1 MASEDLEPLRG
12 RADFKALVAEQLRK
26 APAAPPAGSR
36 KAEAVAVSDPT
47 QHPAAAALARSA
59 PAQENQA
66 AAQHAIGLVLLD
78 GGRLDAAAEHLGR
91 AFSVRERLVQGQPES
106 LVNQIDLAATLVGLA
121 RLDQK
126 AGRSEP
132 ARQWWK
138 QAASL
143 LTRVVAQR
151 PDDRQSWKD
160 LGLVHAELGEP
171 EAAAAYAR
179 FLDLTPESRRVD
191 ALIDLATVHKK
202 AGRLEESRRWWGK
215 VLPIRAQ
222 AVAQRPDDLQAW
234 KDLGIAQAGLGQS
247 EAATTAFAKVLELT
261 PETNDTRRWYSPDR
275 AGIGAALA
283 DHDDVFGRLVEARP
297 RDRNLLIAR
306 FHFFGRRRRW
316 QEAAEIAARV
326 VELDPKDANG
336 TGVSPRI
343 AAIRR

>member
-1 MASEDLEPLRG
+1 M
-12 RADFKALVAEQLRK
+12 
-26 APAAPPAGSR
+26 
-36 KAEAVAVSDPT
+36 
-47 QHPAAAALARSA
+47 
-59 PAQENQA
+59 
-66 AAQHAIGLVLLD
+66 
-78 GGRLDAAAEHLGR
+78 
-91 AFSVRERLVQGQPES
+91 
-106 LVNQIDLAATLVGLA
+106 
-121 RLDQK
+121 
-126 AGRSEP
+126 
-132 ARQWWK
+132 
-138 QAASL
+138 
-143 LTRVVAQR
+143 
-151 PDDRQSWKD
+151 
-160 LGLVHAELGEP
+160 
-171 EAAAAYAR
+171 
-179 FLDLTPESRRVD
+179 
-191 ALIDLATVHKK
+191 
-202 AGRLEESRRWWGK
+202 
-215 VLPIRAQ
+215 LPIRAQ

-326 VELDPKDANG
+326 IELDPKDAMR